1 VILARAL
8 GATLVAGLDRFGRPY
23 AEVARTAPEHRD
35 LTTSPWV
42 RLTLDTSYWY
52 REAYLEGSLLV
63 LACAPLALEAHL
75 PRCVSDFLTH
85 AIPQADA
92 PEDEPI

>member
-1 VILARAL
+1 MILTRAL

-35 LTTSPWV
+35 LTTSPSV
-42 RLTLDTSYWY
+42 RLTLDASYWY
-52 REAYLEGSLLV
+52 REAYLGGSLLV
-63 LACAPLALEAHL
+63 LACAPLTLEAHL
-75 PRCVSDFLTH
+75 PRCISDFL
-85 AIPQADA
+85 ARALPQADA

>member
-52 REAYLEGSLLV
+52 REAYLGGGLLV
-63 LACAPLALEAHL
+63 LACAPLTLEAHL
-75 PRCVSDFLTH
+75 PRCAADFL
-85 AIPQADA
+85 AYALPQADA